1 MSANL
6 IRQIACVVLG
16 GMVGALIA
24 LPFSLDPHA
33 NQTWIAPAGF
43 LMGLL
48 LGYRKRNNA
57 FFFYFCL
64 IAAVVLACLLMG
76 QMQQN

>member
-1 MSANL
+1 MPANL

-24 LPFSLDPHA
+24 LPFALDPQA
-33 NQTWIAPAGF
+33 NKPWIAPVGF
-43 LMGLL
+43 VLGLL

-76 QMQQN
+76 QMPQN